1 MYINFYYS
9 YCICVCVCAK
19 CVLWWVGVV
28 FSSIRL
34 STLMIFTIY
43 LLLSTG
49 SKQSGTSSHTPEKL
63 RVTLVEFRAL
73 YEAAKVQLGTTKS
86 QLSNIRQ
93 NLKQLS
99 AECSTYREIV
109 TSRTSAM
116 AVSMHVCMCMY
127 VHNVMLHT
135 CISTCAYHK
144 CTYIYD

>member
-1 MYINFYYS
+1 MLFDDLYHV
-9 YCICVCVCAK
+9 CIIP
-19 CVLWWVGVV
+19 
-28 FSSIRL
+28 SS
-34 STLMIFTIY
+34 
-43 LLLSTG
+43 G
-49 SKQSGTSSHTPEKL
+49 SKQGGASSTSHIPEKL

-116 AVSMHVCMCMY
+116 AVSVKLCVCIHVCISIMC
-127 VHNVMLHT
+127 V
-135 CISTCAYHK
+135 CAS
-144 CTYIYD
+144 IRVL